1 MDNVQLKYNTS
12 LTETVGV
19 LRVFGASEP
28 DIVEKFGITHDMLDG
43 SLLEQ
48 IAGGRRSPRIE
59 FYIMT
64 ALQRRKLVE
73 WWLDPDRLLVCVM
86 GLPTMLTVGSGSGT
100 LTGTFYYRVS
110 AVDIIG
116 EGAACASAS
125 AIYVASGGILSWV
138 AVSGARRY
146 KVYRS
151 DDAEATYDFLDYV
164 ETPGYTDTGIT
175 AYKTDIATASL
186 AAASTIA
193 VVSPGTLV
201 FDWGNDVEL
210 ERFCTMEL
218 RETSIFTRANKF
230 PI

>member
-1 MDNVQLKYNTS
+1 MDQVQLKYNTS
-12 LTETVGV
+12 ETETVGV
-19 LRVFGASEP
+19 LRVYGASEP
-28 DIVEKFGITHDMLDG
+28 DIVEKFGITHEMLDG

-86 GLPTMLTVGSGSGT
+86 TAPTGLSVQAG
-100 LTGTFYYRVS
+100 TGTMTGNRYYRVA
-110 AVDIIG
+110 AVDIVGQGI
-116 EGAACASAS
+116 AAASVSIVTA
-125 AIYVASGGILSWV
+125 ASGAVLAWA

-146 KVYRS
+146 KIYRS
-151 DDAEATYDFLDYV
+151 DDAEATYDFLDYS
-164 ETPGYTDTGIT
+164 ETLAYTDTGVT

-186 AAASTIA
+186 GAASTIA
-193 VVSPGTLV
+193 VVSPGTLE
-201 FDWGNDVEL
+201 FQWGNDVEL
-210 ERFCTMEL
+210 ERFATMEL
-218 RETSIFTRANKF
+218 RETSIFSRTAKF